1 MTLKLLAETYLL
13 LRSRSSWVPGGCP
26 SQCRASRVDG
36 GFTLSWQPCSSL
48 YDALRPSPLSVS
60 VSHPHLSASHLLRD
74 AMSLHFVFG
83 EFFYL
88 GDPTLLLITSKW
100 SDHTDSWHKHC
111 TRVTNVEK
119 IPVSVENA
127 APQNTMHFLLTP
139 FLCHWCVFVWRQ
151 EMRSCKMHQQT
162 QK

>member
-26 SQCRASRVDG
+26 SQCGASTEDSHWAG
-36 GFTLSWQPCSSL
+36 NP
-48 YDALRPSPLSVS
+48 ALRSMMRCAPCLR
-60 VSHPHLSASHLLRD
+60 LASASHLLRD
-74 AMSLHFVFG
+74 AKMRWACNFVFG
-83 EFFYL
+83 DFFYL

-111 TRVTNVEK
+111 TQATNVEK

-127 APQNTMHFLLTP
+127 APQNSMHFLLTP

-151 EMRSCKMHQQT
+151 KMRSCKMQQQT